1 MTTNITDPVTVKFT
15 VTVTVDRHEWAKEW
29 DVFPADVPQDI
40 GQYILDACN
49 WTSRTVEED
58 LGGTVVTELA
68 PADD

>member
-1 MTTNITDPVTVKFT
+1 
-15 VTVTVDRHEWAKEW
+15 
-29 DVFPADVPQDI
+29 VPQDI

-49 WTSRTVEED
+49 WTSRTVED

>member
-49 WTSRTVEED
+49 WTSRTVED